1 MDPRAG
7 SRLFAYGALR
17 SGREAAHILSAYT
30 LERTSG
36 ARVRGRIR
44 RGRGAWPR
52 AVFDDR
58 AETSVIGDLLELDPA
73 RCDEALAESA
83 RRVGN
88 GFRLVTVQVEV
99 GEDTT
104 TAHALEWSGELD
116 EPRDYLGAA
125 RGNVKIA
132 HYHCHALAQLG
143 QDDPY
148 ERIMFQAHAD
158 GVVGCGTA
166 AVDELACA
174 LDLIL
179 GYHLSPVTLEAL
191 LIEAARRGE
200 VRFPATLGVL
210 RDCVED
216 PILRD
221 AREVLVRPVRYVYE
235 QTPRGWHWTFDEV
248 EVRGNGEPYT
258 GPRSVLAYCVKFL
271 ARLETIEEAVD
282 ELRSASSA
290 EDSASVRGRL
300 TSFSTSLTPEGV

>member
-1 MDPRAG
+1 VDPRAG
-7 SRLFAYGALR
+7 SRLFVYGALR
-17 SGREAAHILSAYT
+17 SGREAGQVLSAYT

-36 ARVRGRIR
+36 ARVRGGIR

-52 AVFDDR
+52 AVFDDS
-58 AETSVIGDLLELDPA
+58 AETLVVGDLLELDPA
-73 RCDEALAESA
+73 RCEEALAECA
-83 RRVGN
+83 RRLGN
-88 GFRLVTVQVEV
+88 GFRLVAVEVEV
-99 GEDTT
+99 GENTT
-104 TAHALEWSGELD
+104 SAHALEWSGDLD

-125 RGNVKIA
+125 RSNLKIA

-158 GVVGCGTA
+158 GVVGCGTG
-166 AVDELACA
+166 AVDDLVCA

-179 GYHLSPVTLEAL
+179 GYHLL
-191 LIEAARRGE
+191 
-200 VRFPATLGVL
+200 PATLESLLVEAERRAEVRCSETLGIL
-210 RDCVED
+210 RDCAED

-248 EVRGNGEPYT
+248 EVRGSGEPYS

-271 ARLETIEEAVD
+271 ARLEAIEEAVG
-282 ELRSASSA
+282 ELRSAPSP
-290 EDSASVRGRL
+290 EDSESV
-300 TSFSTSLTPEGV
+300 EVV